1 MSIEIIDIDGC
12 EKKQNEAWRVDDVN
26 VNLADVPVS
35 VARPSVQR
43 GSRDQLIA

>member
-12 EKKQNEAWRVDDVN
+12 EKKNEAWRVDDVN
-26 VNLADVPVS
+26 VNLADVPVF